1 MADFIDLAKP
11 LKLTTPGTAP
21 IAGLVVADTA
31 ALEAIESPWL
41 GMIVY
46 VEADG
51 KSYRVTELKDVSVG
65 VFTKKAVKSYEE
77 LLSNSVSTQ
86 PAANAQPATIALPVP
101 CDLDKENL
109 TLVVDFSQT
118 GEFKEEEREKS
129 YTRVRMADSFS
140 KMRVF
145 CNDSWEPVPGPSLG
159 VPYYACTVEFTL
171 DQELFPGYVPGQKYY
186 ARYCWIDSSG
196 NPGDWV
202 GFAFSSDVA
211 DLVPI
216 RTDNETPLKVSK
228 EIEKSGSIKL
238 DYLDGEIQNIKLT
251 ADASIG
257 LSSVINVPFGEALIA
272 NVNTNKHKLT
282 VNNRSNSYPCE
293 EDKVYVVVVTNFGNL
308 NIAVTE
314 TI

>member
-31 ALEAIESPWL
+31 ALEAIESPWS

-65 VFTKKAVKSYEE
+65 VFTKKAVKTYEE
-77 LLSNSVSTQ
+77 LL
-86 PAANAQPATIALPVP
+86 PAGFGARPATIALPVP
-101 CDLDKENL
+101 CDLDGENL
-109 TLVVDFSQT
+109 TLVVDFSLT
-118 GEFKEEEREKS
+118 GEFVEGSGAS
-129 YTRVRMADSFS
+129 YARVRMSDSYA

-186 ARYCWIDSSG
+186 ARYCWIDSAG

-216 RTDNETPLKVSK
+216 RTDDETPLKVCK
-228 EIEKSGSIKL
+228 EIEKSGVIQL
-238 DYLDGEIQNIKLT
+238 DYLDGEVQNFKLT
-251 ADASIG
+251 GDANIDLG
-257 LSSVINVPFGEALIA
+257 NVSNVAFGEALIA
-272 NVNTNKHKLT
+272 NVRTDGHKLS
-282 VNNRSNSYPCE
+282 VSNNGKSYSCAD
-293 EDKVYVVVVTNFGNL
+293 DKVYVVVVTNFGVL

-314 TI
+314 TV